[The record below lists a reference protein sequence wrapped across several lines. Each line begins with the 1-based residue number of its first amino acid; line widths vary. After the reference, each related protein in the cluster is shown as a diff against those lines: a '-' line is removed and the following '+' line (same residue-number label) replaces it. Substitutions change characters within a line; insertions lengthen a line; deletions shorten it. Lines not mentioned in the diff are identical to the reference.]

1 LENNGEIFQKLN
13 QVMTMLRRVMK
24 MMLMIATT
32 KIQVPNLRK
41 QIVPYERCSILDN
54 VIEDQIVTSALDI
67 THTTQRGATVLLGSF
82 AVAAKMDFGEAS
94 FSRSTIERKRSK
106 SRKKIAEKIKND
118 FLLTPKSN
126 LVVHWDG
133 KLLENFTN
141 TANTD
146 EKVERIAVAV
156 TGMEV
161 SKILGIPKA
170 ISGTGA
176 AQADIVF
183 NLLKEWDLVDC
194 IIGMSF
200 DTTSSNTGIRNGACV
215 ILERLLGKKL
225 LYLACRHHILELV
238 VENVF
243 KIYFGA
249 TTSPEV
255 KFFNDLKK
263 NLARYRKKRI

>member
-1 LENNGEIFQKLN
+1 
-13 QVMTMLRRVMK
+13 
-24 MMLMIATT
+24 
-32 KIQVPNLRK
+32 
-41 QIVPYERCSILDN
+41 
-54 VIEDQIVTSALDI
+54 
-67 THTTQRGATVLLGSF
+67 
-82 AVAAKMDFGEAS
+82 VAAKMDFGEAS

-243 KIYFGA
+243 KIYFGT
-249 TTSPEV
+249 TTSPDV

-263 NLARYRKKRI
+263 TWPDLEKTNLKPLEDKRLSRPFAKKAKKDTIDFLRAVQENPENYCPRGDYLELCELTLLVLGEAPKANYKLKKPGFIIINLYYHAKN